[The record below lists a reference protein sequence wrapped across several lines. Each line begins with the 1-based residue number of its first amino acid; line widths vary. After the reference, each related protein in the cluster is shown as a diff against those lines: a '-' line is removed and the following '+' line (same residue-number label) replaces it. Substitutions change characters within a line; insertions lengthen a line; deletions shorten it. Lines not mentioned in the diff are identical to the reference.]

1 MFLASPSVLL
11 LSAAR
16 HGSRLRRSL
25 SSAASASPLRK
36 VGVIGLGL
44 MGHGIAQTAA
54 AASFNVVAVDNDD
67 ASVGRGLAMI
77 KKSLEGSAAKAV
89 SKGSLKAEDAAK
101 HVADVLSRVRGST
114 SRRDLA
120 DCDLIVEA
128 VPETMAIKTPLYKE
142 LASILRPDA
151 IVASN
156 TSGLPVQ
163 AMADIIGRQSTMV
176 GRSRHRMDDGGR
188 LFTPIAD
195 V

>member
-11 LSAAR
+11 VAAAR
-16 HGSRLRRSL
+16 HGSRLRRGL

-54 AASFNVVAVDNDD
+54 AASFNVVAVDSDD
-67 ASVGRGLAMI
+67 AAVGRGLAMI

-89 SKGSLKAEDAAK
+89 SKGSIKAEDAAK
-101 HVADVLSRVRGST
+101 NVADVLSRVRGST

-120 DCDLIVEA
+120 DCDLIIEA

-163 AMADIIGRQSTMV
+163 AMADVIGRQSTMV
-176 GRSRHRMDDGGR
+176 GWFRQMVVAPSHR
-188 LFTPIAD
+188 
-195 V
+195 